1 MTQLP
6 WTCVTA
12 YSNGY
17 TDQAGASELKKETAE
32 KLAKAM
38 DRAAVQIT
46 GGSDLET
53 ATSEVMEF
61 LEWLL
66 ELMRRFGSYAQV
78 RDTLLQMQEP
88 SPKTRM
94 LITASLRLAPRMVK
108 TWFKSEASVF
118 IAEQQDQKGHPF
130 AIPADQHWAICL
142 EISACELNGG
152 VTKARA
158 KQIVAK
164 RHKVHP
170 RTIHRIWLNRSH
182 HPKDGVTIQEVEK
195 FWVSAFDK

>member
-1 MTQLP
+1 M
-6 WTCVTA
+6 
-12 YSNGY
+12 
-17 TDQAGASELKKETAE
+17 KKETAE

-66 ELMRRFGSYAQV
+66 ELMRRFRSYAQV

-94 LITASLRLAPRMVK
+94 LITASLRLAPSMVK
-108 TWFKSEASVF
+108 TWFKSRTSAF
-118 IAEQQDQKGHPF
+118 LAEQQGPKGHPF
-130 AIPADQHWAICL
+130 AIPADQHWSICL
-142 EISACELNGG
+142 EILACELNEG

-164 RHKVHP
+164 RHKVHS
-170 RTIHRIWLNRSH
+170 RTIHRIWMNRSH
-182 HPKDGVTIQEVEK
+182 HPQDGVTIQEIEK